1 MSRLTALYP
10 TTWRERYEDEFDAVL
25 TARPPS
31 VGERVDIVRGALDAH
46 LHPQIPGPV
55 RIPDRYGFGPLVGL
69 VLLVVA
75 VLLAANGPVQY
86 DDYGTYRD
94 GVAAIPFFVLAMVLL
109 DVGLYRVVL
118 RLPDGAAGAGAAG
131 LIAIVAG
138 PTWGFMPWMAPIGLI
153 FILGVLGLAVGARR
167 AGIMPTWTLVVLV
180 AALAVPAGL
189 FAATPFVPWYVLR
202 ESGLNF
208 GIVIGSMAIVW
219 LVFGGVLLRGFPER
233 SPG

>member
-10 TTWRERYEDEFDAVL
+10 ATWRDRYGDEFEAVL

-46 LHPQIPGPV
+46 LHPQVPGLV

-69 VLLVVA
+69 GLLVVA

-109 DVGLYRVVL
+109 DVGLYRIVL
-118 RLPDGAAGAGAAG
+118 RLPDGAAWAGAAG

-138 PTWGFMPWMAPIGLI
+138 PTWAFMPWVVPIGMI

-167 AGIMPTWTLVVLV
+167 AGIVPTWALVVLV

-189 FAATPFVPWYVLR
+189 FAATPFVPWYALR
-202 ESGLNF
+202 ASGLNF
-208 GIVIGSMAIVW
+208 AVVVGSMAIVW
-219 LVFGGVLLRGFPER
+219 LVFGGLLLRGFPER
-233 SPG
+233 TPG